1 MNVMLTISC
10 GAKEIL
16 ILTRRIFYGK
26 HHYRKFCVESEG
38 FQALSELKARSVT
51 NDYVVSQAI
60 IAKNTEGSIRTLD
73 GFDTG
78 AQTSNDTAVGGLI
91 GSLLGIAGGPLGMMI
106 MGGYGALIGSAV
118 DWSDAAEVAAEVDE
132 ATRVQEEARITVCR
146 DKQQIQ
152 EIIPRRNRRSNF

>member
-1 MNVMLTISC
+1 M
-10 GAKEIL
+10 
-16 ILTRRIFYGK
+16 
-26 HHYRKFCVESEG
+26 
-38 FQALSELKARSVT
+38 T

-60 IAKNTEGSIRTLD
+60 IAKNTEDSIKTLD

-91 GSLLGIAGGPLGMMI
+91 GFLLSIAGGSLGMMI

-132 ATRVQEEARITVCR
+132 AARAQE
-146 DKQQIQ
+146 
-152 EIIPRRNRRSNF
+152 

>member
-1 MNVMLTISC
+1 M
-10 GAKEIL
+10 
-16 ILTRRIFYGK
+16 
-26 HHYRKFCVESEG
+26 
-38 FQALSELKARSVT
+38 T

-91 GSLLGIAGGPLGMMI
+91 GFLLSIAGGPLGMMI
-106 MGGYGALIGSAV
+106 MGGYGGLIGSAV

-132 ATRVQEEARITVCR
+132 ATRVQEEARITVC
-146 DKQQIQ
+146 
-152 EIIPRRNRRSNF
+152 EISSKFKK